1 MGQGLGVSVSQVRV
15 QCPECGTSIPITM
28 RHRSATSE
36 SDKLMIVVEPD
47 LTDVWAH
54 HWTHEAE

>member
-1 MGQGLGVSVSQVRV
+1 MGVSVSQACV

>member
-1 MGQGLGVSVSQVRV
+1 MTHVCV

-28 RHRSATSE
+28 RHHSATSE
-36 SDKLMIVVEPD
+36 NDKLMILIEPD

-54 HWTHEAE
+54 HWVHELE